1 MQKDTPVI
9 QWQGDA
15 SLTKFDLVDAG
26 NKSLATLNGLRLTGM
41 DVDTKE
47 PLRAFV
53 KTLVIEKPGTKE
65 TKQIEKVAEIAS
77 IFGALTGKRGLEK
90 QAGKVNKV
98 LNAKITLND
107 LKYENG
113 RVSAA
118 GLDRDALAK
127 GIVDALNDAIAEKTA
142 GDKKATTEKT
152 PAR

>member
-1 MQKDTPVI
+1 M
-9 QWQGDA
+9 
-15 SLTKFDLVDAG
+15 
-26 NKSLATLNGLRLTGM
+26 
-41 DVDTKE
+41 
-47 PLRAFV
+47 

-77 IFGALTGKRGLEK
+77 IFGALTGKKSAEK

-98 LNAKITLND
+98 LNARITLND

-142 GDKKATTEKT
+142 GDTKASADKT
-152 PAR
+152 SAR